1 MPSSRGIQSR
11 VMRTRRFLERLTREY
26 YEKHEPSA
34 PPDFMLREFA
44 AQTWT
49 GRSYIRHLSFHSVT
63 EIKKFL
69 VEKAPRHFY
78 YSSARYD
85 QPGIDD
91 MDAKGWRSADL
102 VFDIDADHL
111 PECSGM
117 VIEVDTPV
125 GEKASFIDEKC
136 IKFAALRCIVLW
148 DILVEELGIEEKR
161 LAIEFSG
168 HRGFHVTAY
177 LQDTDELARAGPDVR
192 RELVNYI
199 KAIGLSEDVLEPW
212 RTLSLRRGKPSP
224 LPPSIG
230 LAGARG
236 RLARIMYRLA
246 EAAGHHD
253 LARLLTS
260 REPISYEEYQ
270 QLFADLEAKAR
281 ELLGV
286 EIDEQVTV
294 DTRRLIRAPRSI
306 NGKTGLPV
314 IPLELEKVYEFS
326 ISEQVSPFVNY
337 DPIRVEVVADLPT
350 SVTVLGNRIR
360 LRRGDKPRLPAP
372 VAVYLL
378 SKGVAIVV

>member
-1 MPSSRGIQSR
+1 MQSQQNLQAR
-11 VMRTRRFLERLTREY
+11 IMKTRRYLENITRDY
-26 YEKHEPSA
+26 YRKRQPSV
-34 PPDFMLREFA
+34 PPDFRLREFA

-49 GRSYIRHLSFHSVT
+49 GRSYIRHLSFQSTTAIH
-63 EIKKFL
+63 KFL

-91 MDAKGWRSADL
+91 MDAKGWRSADI

-111 PECSGM
+111 PECSNM
-117 VIEVDTPV
+117 VVEVETPL

-136 IKFAALRCIVLW
+136 IRYAALRSIILR
-148 DILVEELGIEEKR
+148 DILVEEIGIDEKK
-161 LAIEFSG
+161 IVVEFSG
-168 HRGFHVTAY
+168 NRGFHVTVY

-199 KAIGLSEDVLEPW
+199 KAVGLLDEILEPW
-212 RTLSLRRGKPSP
+212 RGLNLRKGRPSP
-224 LPPSIG
+224 VPPSII

-246 EAAGHHD
+246 EASGRRD
-253 LARLLTS
+253 LARLLAG
-260 REPISYEEYQ
+260 REPIDYAVYQ
-270 QLFADLEAKAR
+270 KQFAELEVRAR

-294 DTRRLIRAPRSI
+294 DTRRLIRAPWSI
-306 NGKTGLPV
+306 NGKTGLLVVPV
-314 IPLELEKVYEFS
+314 EYTSLYEFS
-326 ISEQVSPFVNY
+326 ISERLSPFTDL
-337 DPIRVEVVADLPT
+337 DPIRIEVIADVP
-350 SVTVLGNRIR
+350 SNITVLGNRIR

-378 SKGVAIVV
+378 SKGVAVVA